1 MMSGEHM
8 TPAEEPRARN
18 NPDHG
23 EAIKTALH
31 RLLTQDRFELS
42 YVEAALT
49 ELDSLLTVL
58 DTTTAERD
66 EALQANKE
74 HPYFK
79 VVQEVRQRAEA
90 AEARCRALTE
100 TLDGVGKYLAREMP
114 NSLLTQKVRAV
125 LAAAGSSTAAP
136 CSECDGRGEVA
147 VTRGMPGDGP
157 MQCPACA
164 GSSANPEES
173 EA

>member
-1 MMSGEHM
+1 VPGSTGGVTKTQAAGRPHRSR
-8 TPAEEPRARN
+8 TSKLQPQPA
-18 NPDHG
+18 D
-23 EAIKTALH
+23 
-31 RLLTQDRFELS
+31 
-42 YVEAALT
+42 
-49 ELDSLLTVL
+49 
-58 DTTTAERD
+58 
-66 EALQANKE
+66 
-74 HPYFK
+74 PYK
-79 VVQEVRQRAEA
+79 GKAS
-90 AEARCRALTE
+90 ALTE